1 MDDIYKDLEEYN
13 PNLCKNCSQK
23 SYSYLIIDA
32 TLASENTSRFRR
44 IFYKK
49 NI

>member
-32 TLASENTSRFRR
+32 TLHQKILHVSEESF
-44 IFYKK
+44 IK